1 MGIQATYRGWV
12 MAKALRVFIVLLL
25 VLSIAG
31 LILGFVLFKQR
42 EVVKK
47 RTLNLQDGVAAIAAE
62 IAAPR
67 EPHVRAIDQKVDP
80 QALMK
85 LDEMGGQIE
94 LVKRLAQARRDQ
106 HFQEGEDHVATKGK
120 LTQTEAELFT
130 TRQRLADTEASLARA
145 REENTRL
152 QNTIAEKDGQI
163 RQLEGEVVALKT
175 SVDDLKKEVAKKDDE
190 LQNSAIE
197 IRTLKDQLARYEND
211 PTKVG
216 GVIKPGL
223 SGEIIAVNADWNF
236 VVLNIGSGD
245 TLVPSAEML
254 VHRGDELIGKVRVL
268 TVTDKLAIADIMRD
282 WQKLPLREGD
292 SVLF

>member
-1 MGIQATYRGWV
+1 
-12 MAKALRVFIVLLL
+12 MAKVLRVFVVLLL

-31 LILGFVLFKQR
+31 LVLGFLLFKQR

-47 RTLNLQDGVAAIAAE
+47 RTQNLQDGIAAIASE
-62 IAAPR
+62 ITAAK
-67 EPHVRAIDQKVDP
+67 EPHVRAIDQRVDA

-85 LDEMGGQIE
+85 IEEMGGQIE
-94 LVKRLAQARRDQ
+94 LVKRLAQTRREQ

-163 RQLEGEVVALKT
+163 RQLEGEVTALKT
-175 SVDDLKKEVAKKDDE
+175 SVDDLKREVARKDEE
-190 LQNSAIE
+190 LQNMTIE
-197 IRTLKDQLARYEND
+197 NRTLKDQLARYEND
-211 PTKVG
+211 PTKVAG
-216 GVIKPGL
+216 TIKPGL
-223 SGEIIAVNADWNF
+223 TGEIIAVNADWNF
-236 VVLNIGSGD
+236 VVLNIGSED
-245 TLVPSAEML
+245 TLAPLAEMM

-268 TVTDKLAIADIMRD
+268 TVTEKLAIADIMRD
-282 WQKLPLREGD
+282 WQKQPLREGD